1 MEDTTQSKRIMNMTE
16 EERLE
21 AVKLLLEVFRIG
33 DQLPKK
39 LRSKKKKQEEQAETT
54 QTSNKMI

>member
-1 MEDTTQSKRIMNMTE
+1 MEIIMNMTE

-39 LRSKKKKQEEQAETT
+39 LRSKKKKQETGRDYT
-54 QTSNKMI
+54 NK

>member
-1 MEDTTQSKRIMNMTE
+1 MNMTE

-21 AVKLLLEVFRIG
+21 AVKLLLEVFRID

-39 LRSKKKKQEEQAETT
+39 LRSKKKKQEEQTKTT

>member
-1 MEDTTQSKRIMNMTE
+1 MTE

-21 AVKLLLEVFRIG
+21 AVKLLLETFRIG

-39 LRSKKKKQEEQAETT
+39 LRSKKKKNTEGA
-54 QTSNKMI
+54 NNNGKMASPDRKGSRG